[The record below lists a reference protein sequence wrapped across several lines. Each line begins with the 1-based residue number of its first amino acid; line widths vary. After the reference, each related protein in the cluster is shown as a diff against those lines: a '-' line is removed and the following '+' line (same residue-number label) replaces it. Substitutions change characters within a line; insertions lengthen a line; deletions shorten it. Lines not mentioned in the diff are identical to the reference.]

1 MEGQRVGSP
10 PMRKPGTLMVELAAG
25 QQVEGTVKRITD
37 FGAFVDIGVGRDGMV
52 HISELQ
58 LGSVE
63 KVSDVVQV
71 DQQVTAWVQNVD
83 FDKKRI
89 NLTMVDPDR
98 KKVRDLVPG
107 ATVEGTVTRMLPYGA
122 FVDIGVE
129 REAMLRVREMGDDYI
144 KAPTDVVKPGDTIS
158 ARVLAVDTRR
168 RRIDLTMKSSE
179 VDEIDEEA
187 VIVEDDEEEA
197 PTLMELRLK
206 QAMEQQEQRKQKGR
220 KKKQQSEQNQELD
233 DIISRTLAGHKS
245 DS

>member
-1 MEGQRVGSP
+1 
-10 PMRKPGTLMVELAAG
+10 MRKPGTLTDELAVG

-63 KVSDVVQV
+63 QVSDVVQV
-71 DQQVTAWVQNVD
+71 GQQVTAWVQNVD
-83 FDKKRI
+83 FKKKRI

-98 KKVRDLVPG
+98 KKIRDLAPG

-129 REAMLRVREMGDDYI
+129 REAMLHVREMGDDYI
-144 KAPTDVVKPGDTIS
+144 KAPTDVVNPGDTIS

-168 RRIDLTMKSSE
+168 RRIDLTMKSAES
-179 VDEIDEEA
+179 DEIDEEA

-206 QAMEQQEQRKQKGR
+206 QAMEQQEQRKRKGR
-220 KKKQQSEQNQELD
+220 KKKQHPDHNQELD

>member
-1 MEGQRVGSP
+1 MEGQRIGSP
-10 PMRKPGTLMVELAAG
+10 PMRKPGTLMDELAAG

-37 FGAFVDIGVGRDGMV
+37 FGAFVDVGVGRDGMV

-71 DQQVTAWVQNVD
+71 GQQVTAWVQNVD
-83 FDKKRI
+83 FQKKRI

-98 KKVRDLVPG
+98 KTVRDLVPG
-107 ATVEGTVTRMLPYGA
+107 ETVEGTVTRMLPYGA

-129 REAMLRVREMGDDYI
+129 REAMLHVREMGEDYI
-144 KAPTDVVKPGDTIS
+144 KAPTDVVNPGDTIS

-168 RRIDLTMKSSE
+168 RRIDLTLKSSE
-179 VDEIDEEA
+179 ADEIDEEA